1 MHQPS
6 SSHDFDP
13 IGTEGPSRNGG
24 KWIALGLTF
33 AVMLIVAAGV
43 GFGLGRGIWVL
54 PSSVATN
61 IPASLS
67 VWLPSA
73 PGAGATAA
81 LPINLT
87 HYAFEL
93 VSSEVKQGEAIIEVR
108 LIDKRSGKLVPE
120 AVIFARRLDMAPEDM
135 ASMVAKLEPQPPTE
149 PGTYRFKADLMMEGG
164 WQLSLGAKIQGE
176 TGTVQNKLLL
186 KAIP

>member
-13 IGTEGPSRNGG
+13 IGTESPSRNGG

-33 AVMLIVAAGV
+33 AVMFIVAAGV
-43 GFGLGRGIWVL
+43 GFGLGRGTWVVPSSIATSIPAPLSAWL
-54 PSSVATN
+54 PSS
-61 IPASLS
+61 P
-67 VWLPSA
+67 
-73 PGAGATAA
+73 GATAD
-81 LPINLT
+81 LPTDLT

-93 VSSEVKQGEAIIEVR
+93 VSSEAKQGEAVIEVR

-120 AVIFARRLDMAPEDM
+120 AVIFARRLDMAPEGM
-135 ASMVAKLEPQPPTE
+135 ASMVAKLEPQPATE

-176 TGTVQNKLLL
+176 TGTVQSKLLL
-186 KAIP
+186 KAMP